1 MSASRRDL
9 WLRGAHLAVLWALGF
24 AQPLFEI
31 LSDSPEFFVA
41 RGNTRGDVLALAL
54 GLVLVPPALML
65 LVEWTATRLSPR
77 LGLGV
82 HLAFLGLL
90 VAGLALQVLGDLV
103 GPSGGGLIVASLVAG
118 AAAAAAY
125 ARTRFVPAVL
135 TVLTPVPAL
144 FAVLFLFFSPVR
156 DLVLPQREVGPLDV
170 DVPSRAP
177 VVVVVFDEFPVTSLM
192 DRRGEIDATRYPN
205 FAALAR
211 HATWYRNATTVADFT
226 NRAVPTI
233 LTGRDPGPDALP
245 TATSEPDNLFTLL
258 GGSYRLN
265 VGEFVTS
272 LCPASLCTRETEESF
287 PRRMQGLV
295 TDLSVVS
302 GHVLLPDTWREGLPP
317 VDTAF
322 GDFAAGGLDAPN
334 AAEAEFRE
342 ALGGGFAAGRPA
354 QFDRFVDGIGSERRA
369 LHFLHINLPHMTWQY
384 LPSGQGYPVGDPT
397 LQAFAGEHGRWT
409 SQRWL
414 VGHSWQRHLLQAG
427 YTDRLLGELMRR
439 LRRTG
444 VWDRALV
451 VVAADHG
458 IAFEPGV
465 YRREVTAE
473 AVEQIAGVPLFI
485 KAPGQRRGRVD
496 DRFALTVEVLPTIA
510 DLLDVELPFETDG
523 HSLAG
528 GDAAGRSAG
537 EVSVA
542 NRYGGEETLSL
553 SDYVER
559 RDQVVAEKLALFGT
573 GGWGGV
579 YGFGPH
585 AELIGRRPATGAA
598 TSAPTFSLADPELY
612 SGLDPDA
619 LAVPALVRGEINGDV
634 GADEPLA
641 IAVNGRIA
649 AVGRSY
655 EIGGGIHV
663 SAIVPPRVF
672 RAGAN
677 EIVVMRVIEGED
689 GPIEL
694 EPLADAEADS
704 GD

>member
-1 MSASRRDL
+1 MSSSGRDL
-9 WLRGAHLAVLWALGF
+9 WLRGAHLTVLWALGF

-41 RGNTRGDVLALAL
+41 RGNTRGDILALAL
-54 GLVLVPPALML
+54 GLVLVPPAVML
-65 LVEWTATRLSPR
+65 LLEWAATRLNPR

-82 HLAFLGLL
+82 HLSLLGLL
-90 VAGLALQVLGDLV
+90 VAALALQVLDELV
-103 GPSGGGLIVASLVAG
+103 GRSGAGLIVVSLVAG
-118 AAAAAAY
+118 GAAAAAY

-135 TVLTPVPAL
+135 TVLIPVPAL
-144 FAVLFLFFSPVR
+144 FVVLFLFFSPVR
-156 DLVLPQREVGPLDV
+156 DLVLPEREVDPLDV

-192 DRRGEIDATRYPN
+192 DRHGEIDATRYPN

-226 NRAVPTI
+226 SRAVPTI

-245 TATSEPDNLFTLL
+245 TATAQPDNLFTLL

-265 VGEFVTS
+265 IGEFVTS
-272 LCPASLCTRETEESF
+272 LCPASLCTRETDESF
-287 PRRMQGLV
+287 PQRMQSLV
-295 TDLSVVS
+295 ADLTVVS
-302 GHVLLPDTWREGLPP
+302 GHVTLPDTWRDGLPP

-322 GDFAAGGLDAPN
+322 GDFAAGGLDAPT

-354 QFDRFVDGIGSERRA
+354 QFDRFVEGIGSERCA

-384 LPSGQGYPVGDPT
+384 LPSGQGYPVGDAT

-409 SQRWL
+409 AQRWL

-427 YTDRLLGELMRR
+427 YTDRLLGKLMRR
-439 LRRTG
+439 LRRAG

-458 IAFEPGV
+458 IAFEPGA
-465 YRREVTAE
+465 YRREVTTE
-473 AVEQIAGVPLFI
+473 TVEQVAGVPLLI
-485 KAPGQRRGRVD
+485 KAPGQHGGRVD
-496 DRFALTVEVLPTIA
+496 DRFALTVDVLPTIA
-510 DLLDVELPFETDG
+510 DLLDIELPFETDG
-523 HSLAG
+523 QSLAG
-528 GDAAGRSAG
+528 DGAAARRSER

-542 NRYGGEETLSL
+542 NRYGGAETLSL

-559 RDQVVAEKLALFGT
+559 RDQVVDEMLALFGT
-573 GGWGGV
+573 VGWDDV

-598 TSAPTFSLADPELY
+598 TDAPTFSLADPKLY
-612 SGLDPDA
+612 SALDPDS
-619 LAVPALVRGEINGDV
+619 LAVPALVRGEISGDV
-634 GADEPLA
+634 AADEPLA
-641 IAVNGRIA
+641 VAVNGRIA
-649 AVGRSY
+649 AVARSY
-655 EIGGGIHV
+655 EIGGGTYV
-663 SAIVPPRVF
+663 SAIVPPRAF

-677 EIVVMRVIEGED
+677 EVVVMRVIEGED
-689 GPIEL
+689 GAIEL
-694 EPLADAEADS
+694 EPLANI
-704 GD
+704 